1 MQYEKRNKMQK
12 DKTSVITIKKREKSV
27 RALELRKAGV
37 SYEMIAQQ
45 LGYSN
50 RTSAHR
56 AVSKLLDATEKE
68 VVTDLREMELRRL
81 DDLFRSMYPV
91 ALKGNFQAVDRCLK
105 IMERRSKIAGL
116 DAPEKTQS
124 DVRQII
130 KVVYEDIQYAEDFTE
145 EQPQNVIDQQK
156 FLAMQLF
163 QQQAQLAQMQ
173 QLNMPESEDEE
184 YDEEYSPEYDEE
196 YDEENQSEENQS
208 EGKNNEIK

>member
-1 MQYEKRNKMQK
+1 MQK

>member
-1 MQYEKRNKMQK
+1 MQK

-130 KVVYEDIQYAEDFTE
+130 KVVYEDVQYAEDFTE
-145 EQPQNVIDQQK
+145 EQPQNITDQQK
-156 FLAMQLF
+156 ILAMQLF
-163 QQQAQLAQMQ
+163 QQQAQLAKMH
-173 QLNMPESEDEE
+173 QLNMPEYEGEE
-184 YDEEYSPEYDEE
+184 YDEEYSAEYEEE
-196 YDEENQSEENQS
+196 YEEESEEENQSEE
-208 EGKNNEIK
+208 KNDDNK

>member
-1 MQYEKRNKMQK
+1 MRK
-12 DKTSVITIKKREKSV
+12 DKTSAITINKREKSV

-56 AVSKLLDATEKE
+56 AVSRLLDATEKE

-105 IMERRSKIAGL
+105 IMERRSKITGL

-124 DVRQII
+124 DIRQII
-130 KVVYEDIQYAEDFTE
+130 KVVYEDIQYVEDFNE
-145 EQPQNVIDQQK
+145 EQSNSNVIDPQNFYALQ
-156 FLAMQLF
+156 MM
-163 QQQAQLAQMQ
+163 QQQAKAAQ
-173 QLNMPESEDEE
+173 NTEANEEE
-184 YDEEYSPEYDEE
+184 YEEGEYEEGEYEEGEYEEEEYEE
-196 YDEENQSEENQS
+196 EDKKTNTENKEN
-208 EGKNNEIK
+208 K

>member
-1 MQYEKRNKMQK
+1 MRK
-12 DKTSVITIKKREKSV
+12 DKTSVITINKREKSV

-68 VVTDLREMELRRL
+68 VVNDLREMELRRL
-81 DDLFRSMYPV
+81 DDLFRSMYPT

-105 IMERRSKIAGL
+105 IMERRSKITGL

-130 KVVYEDIQYAEDFTE
+130 KVVYEDIQYAEDFNE
-145 EQPQNVIDQQK
+145 EQPNSNVIDPQN
-156 FLAMQLF
+156 FLALQMM
-163 QQQAQLAQMQ
+163 QQQGKFSK
-173 QLNMPESEDEE
+173 NNDENEEGEEEEEE
-184 YDEEYSPEYDEE
+184 YYEEYEEGEEEE
-196 YDEENQSEENQS
+196 YEEEKESEENDF
-208 EGKNNEIK
+208 KDKDTK